1 MTTQDI
7 QIVKLELNTAGAED
21 RLKQAEKRFAELDQ
35 AIKQTDADDVKG
47 RRQLQAE
54 MKKVR
59 KEIDQLTPRART
71 AAKTLEAIDK
81 ASPKELKATLK
92 ELQKELNSGNIA
104 RGSKEWDAVTAAIRR
119 TNDEL
124 AKIKAEQKAAADT
137 IQQTSEKTRGGF
149 LAPLQQGWAAT
160 VAKFGLASM
169 AVNKAKG
176 AVDGFVEA
184 AASMDEAMADVRKY
198 TGLSVEAV
206 DELNEA
212 FKKMNTRTSRE
223 QLNALAAD
231 AGRLGIQG
239 KDNILGFVRA
249 ADTLNTAL
257 GADLG
262 EDAVKNIGKLAQM
275 FGEADRLGLE
285 KAMIATGSTINELA
299 QSSSAAE
306 GYIMEFTSRLAGV
319 GKQAGMTQAD
329 IMGLAAVLDQ
339 NQVNVEKGATAVQ
352 NIMTLLFANTA
363 KIANVAGL
371 DVKNFTELLKT
382 DANAALITFA
392 EALNKAGRMDAI
404 APLLKEMKLSGA
416 GVTQVLTTLASTTDQ
431 VRESQQLA
439 AKAYAEGTSAIK
451 EANAA
456 NLTMQAKLE
465 MQRKQLNDLK
475 VEVGNQLVPVVLK
488 AGDAL
493 KTVASIFVT
502 LIKFVAENSRAF
514 LALAAAIAAYK
525 TSMFVA
531 TNLTKAWNVVAS
543 TAKWASLQWAVAINT
558 VTGNTTR
565 AAAAMRVLNTTVKA
579 NPFVRLLS
587 IILSVGGALATLFMT
602 SKKAASGIEQIAK
615 AEDILAE
622 TQRDANKSVGEQMAK
637 VNSLTAILRNNNAR
651 LSERQKALEELK
663 RIVPGYN
670 ALLDKEGRL
679 TQENTTALAKYREE
693 LMRVATQKAAQAKLE
708 NVAGDIINQ
717 EGYVQNL
724 RNVVARNK
732 RALADMASR
741 AKAEGRTRDYGIL
754 QGFSNT
760 VNAGGTI
767 GGKAWANLS
776 GISLPEG
783 SRKVLEALERDIPLL
798 QQYEQQLAEY
808 KKAQTR
814 LLDVVQNSTT
824 QLIKETASATSTAA
838 TSANMY
844 DETTGSSKSSKS
856 NAKTAEEK
864 AIDAAKVARLK
875 AEAEAEMQ
883 YQTGLISYENYRVQ
897 MADIALEYDR
907 AVIANTKEGTAE
919 RYQAEKQYYADSAA
933 QAQTAADLNIQILE
947 ADISRRKAAITSD
960 RAAALL
966 SENEY
971 NDQIEALE
979 LERLRRIAALRER
992 EGDRDGA
999 VKAQAAYEEAVRA
1012 DQLKR
1017 QQDFIAQADELMAKY
1032 IDNTESETQ
1041 REIDLLNQ
1049 LTAAHILTA
1058 EQRLAIL
1065 KKMEKADKKGGG
1077 TDEKATTS
1085 NVGTDEK
1092 ATTSNVGTV
1101 SDPTVAGLISMAEKI
1116 EAVHNKIKEGGKATW
1131 EDYAAIAIAGIQ
1143 VVSAAMSSVSNLFQ
1157 AQQEAELAALNK
1169 RYNGEI
1175 EAVGKTTAKGQM
1187 LEQERKKKE
1196 AEIKTKYN
1204 KKQMKI
1210 EVAQAIAQVAMNALI
1225 AYGSLAR
1232 IPIVGPALGAA
1243 AAAAAV
1249 ASGMIQVA
1257 AIKKQ
1262 HEAEQ
1267 AGYYE
1272 GGYTGGKNYR
1282 KQAGVVHEGEFVAN
1296 HQAVGNRQLAPVFNL
1311 LDQAQRSNRV
1321 AALTTADVSRA
1332 IGSPYA
1338 VGQSTTAAP
1347 TPTAAPAQTNV
1358 TVTESRRTAD
1368 TLERLERQMAE
1379 GITAKVYIDGADG
1392 LANQLKRYN
1401 RLTGK

>member
-124 AKIKAEQKAAADT
+124 AKIKAEQKAATDT

-169 AVNKAKG
+169 ALNKSKG

-382 DANAALITFA
+382 DANSALITFA

-404 APLLKEMKLSGA
+404 APMLKEMKLSGA

-451 EANAA
+451 EADAA
-456 NLTMQAKLE
+456 NSTMQAKLE

-525 TSMFVA
+525 TTMFVA

-587 IILSVGGALATLFMT
+587 IILSVGSALATLFMT

-679 TQENTTALAKYREE
+679 TQENTAALAKYREE
-693 LMRVATQKAAQAKLE
+693 LMRVSMQKAAQAKLE
-708 NVAGDIINQ
+708 KVAGDIINQ
-717 EGYVQNL
+717 EGYTQNL
-724 RNVVARNK
+724 RNVVEKNK
-732 RALADMASR
+732 KALADMA
-741 AKAEGRTRDYGIL
+741 AKAQAEGRTRDYGIL
-754 QGFSNT
+754 QGFSQT

-767 GGKAWANLS
+767 GGRTWANLS

-808 KKAQTR
+808 NKAQTR

-824 QLIKETASATSTAA
+824 KLVNETAAATSTAN
-838 TSANMY
+838 TSANMFAG
-844 DETTGSSKSSKS
+844 TAGGSTSSTSSTSTG
-856 NAKTAEEK
+856 KTAEEK
-864 AIDAAKVARLK
+864 AIDAAKVVRLK

-883 YQTGLISYENYRVQ
+883 YRTGLISYENYRVQ

-907 AVIANTKEGTAE
+907 AVLANTKEGTAE

-947 ADISRRKAAITSD
+947 ADISRRKAALTSD

-966 SENEY
+966 SEKEY

-1032 IDNTESETQ
+1032 LDNTESETQ
-1041 REIDLLNQ
+1041 SEIDLLNQ
-1049 LTAAHILTA
+1049 LTAAHIISA

-1065 KKMEKADKKGGG
+1065 KKMEEASTKKNTG
-1077 TDEKATTS
+1077 TDEKETTS
-1085 NVGTDEK
+1085 YVGT
-1092 ATTSNVGTV
+1092 SLGTV

-1131 EDYAAIAIAGIQ
+1131 EDYAAIAIAGLQ

-1332 IGSPYA
+1332 IGAPYA

-1347 TPTAAPAQTNV
+1347 TSTAAPAQTNV

>member
-169 AVNKAKG
+169 ALNKAKG

-198 TGLSVEAV
+198 TGLTAEAV

-212 FKKMNTRTSRE
+212 FKQMKTRTSRE

-239 KDNILGFVRA
+239 KENILGFVRA

-319 GKQAGMTQAD
+319 GKQAGLTQAD

-352 NIMTLLFANTA
+352 NIMTLLFANTS
-363 KIANVAGL
+363 KIAQVAGL

-404 APLLKEMKLSGA
+404 APMLKEMKLSGA

-451 EANAA
+451 EADAA
-456 NLTMQAKLE
+456 NSTMQAKLE

-475 VEVGNQLVPVVLK
+475 VEVGNQLVPVVLQ

-502 LIKFVAENSRAF
+502 LIKFVSENSRAF

-525 TSMFVA
+525 ITMFVA

-558 VTGNTTR
+558 VRGNTTR

-602 SKKAASGIEQIAK
+602 SRKAAAGIEQIAK

-670 ALLDKEGRL
+670 ALLDNEGRL
-679 TQENTTALAKYREE
+679 TQENTAALAKYREE
-693 LMRVATQKAAQAKLE
+693 LMRVAMQKAAQAKLE
-708 NVAGDIINQ
+708 KVAGDIINQ
-717 EGYVQNL
+717 EGYTQNL
-724 RNVVARNK
+724 RNVIAQQ
-732 RALADMASR
+732 
-741 AKAEGRTRDYGIL
+741 KAELIKFSEQFGARGQYIRSYAEKSAKGDRTMTDGEYQTIIASQGSDIL
-754 QGFSNT
+754 MKRF
-760 VNAGGTI
+760 
-767 GGKAWANLS
+767 
-776 GISLPEG
+776 
-783 SRKVLEALERDIPLL
+783 ERL
-798 QQYEQQLAEY
+798 QNDAEKLKQYEQQLAEY
-808 KKAQTR
+808 NKAQTR
-814 LLDVVQNSTT
+814 LLDVVQNSAT

-838 TSANMY
+838 TSANMFT
-844 DETTGSSKSSKS
+844 ETTGGGSKSSTSKG
-856 NAKTAEEK
+856 KTAEEK

-883 YQTGLISYENYRVQ
+883 YRTGLISYENYRVQ
-897 MADIALEYDR
+897 MADIALTYDR
-907 AVIANTKEGTAE
+907 AVLANTKEGTAE

-947 ADISRRKAAITSD
+947 ADISRRKAALTSD
-960 RAAALL
+960 HAAALL
-966 SENEY
+966 SEKEY
-971 NDQIEALE
+971 NEQIEALE

-999 VKAQAAYEEAVRA
+999 VKAQSAYEEAVRA

-1049 LTAAHILTA
+1049 LTAAHIISA
-1058 EQRLAIL
+1058 EQRMAIL
-1065 KKMEKADKKGGG
+1065 KKMEEASTKKSTG
-1077 TDEKATTS
+1077 TDEKETTS
-1085 NVGTDEK
+1085 YVGT
-1092 ATTSNVGTV
+1092 SLGTV
-1101 SDPTVAGLISMAEKI
+1101 SDPTVAGLTSMAEKI

-1249 ASGMIQVA
+1249 ASGMVQVA
-1257 AIKKQ
+1257 SIKKQ
-1262 HEAEQ
+1262 HEAEA

-1296 HQAVGNRQLAPVFNL
+1296 HEAVGNSQLAPVFNL
-1311 LDQAQRSNRV
+1311 LDQAQRANRV

-1332 IGSPYA
+1332 IGAPYA
-1338 VGQSTTAAP
+1338 VERTSTGGQTS
-1347 TPTAAPAQTNV
+1347 TAAPAQTSV

>member
-7 QIVKLELNTAGAED
+7 HIVKLELNTAGAED

-81 ASPKELKATLK
+81 ASPKELKTTLK

-169 AVNKAKG
+169 AVSKAKG
-176 AVDGFVEA
+176 AVDGLVEA
-184 AASMDEAMADVRKY
+184 AASMDDAMADVRKY

-319 GKQAGMTQAD
+319 GKQAGLTQAD

-363 KIANVAGL
+363 KIAQVAGL
-371 DVKNFTELLKT
+371 DVAAFTELLKT

-404 APLLKEMKLSGA
+404 APMLKEMKLSGA

-451 EANAA
+451 EADAA
-456 NLTMQAKLE
+456 NSTMQAKLE

-475 VEVGNQLVPVVLK
+475 VEVGNQLVPVVLQ

-525 TSMFVA
+525 TTMFVA

-543 TAKWASLQWAVAINT
+543 TAKWASLQWAVAMNT

-587 IILSVGGALATLFMT
+587 IILSVGGALVTLFMT

-670 ALLDKEGRL
+670 AMLDNEGRL
-679 TQENTTALAKYREE
+679 TQENTAALAKYREE

-708 NVAGDIINQ
+708 KVAGDIINQ
-717 EGYVQNL
+717 EGYTQNL
-724 RNVVARNK
+724 RNVVEKNK
-732 RALADMASR
+732 KALADMAAK

-754 QGFSNT
+754 QGFSDT

-767 GGKAWANLS
+767 GGKTFAKLS
-776 GISLPEG
+776 GISLPDG

-798 QQYEQQLAEY
+798 QLYEQQLAEY
-808 KKAQTR
+808 NKAQTR

-824 QLIKETASATSTAA
+824 QLIKETATSTAA

-844 DETTGSSKSSKS
+844 SETTGGGYKSSTSKG
-856 NAKTAEEK
+856 KTAEEK

-883 YQTGLISYENYRVQ
+883 YRTGLISYENYRVQ

-907 AVIANTKEGTAE
+907 AVLANTKEGTAE

-947 ADISRRKAAITSD
+947 ADISRRKAALTSD

-966 SENEY
+966 SEKEY

-1032 IDNTESETQ
+1032 LDNTESETQ

-1049 LTAAHILTA
+1049 LTAAHIISA
-1058 EQRLAIL
+1058 EQRVAIL
-1065 KKMEKADKKGGG
+1065 KKMEEAATKKSTG
-1077 TDEKATTS
+1077 TDEKEPTS
-1085 NVGTDEK
+1085 YVGT
-1092 ATTSNVGTV
+1092 SLGTV

-1131 EDYAAIAIAGIQ
+1131 EDYAAIAIAGLQ

-1262 HEAEQ
+1262 HEAEA

-1296 HQAVGNRQLAPVFNL
+1296 HEAVGNSQLAPVFNL

-1332 IGSPYA
+1332 IGAPYA
-1338 VGQSTTAAP
+1338 VERTSTGGQTS
-1347 TPTAAPAQTNV
+1347 TAAPAQTSV

-1392 LANQLKRYN
+1392 LAEQLKRYN

>member
-21 RLKQAEKRFAELDQ
+21 RLKQAENRFAELDQ

-104 RGSKEWDAVTAAIRR
+104 RGSKEWDAITAAIRR

-169 AVNKAKG
+169 ALNKAKG

-451 EANAA
+451 EADAA
-456 NLTMQAKLE
+456 NSTMQAKLE

-475 VEVGNQLVPVVLK
+475 VEVGNQLVPVVLQ

-502 LIKFVAENSRAF
+502 LVKFVAENSRAF

-525 TSMFVA
+525 TTMFVA
-531 TNLTKAWNVVAS
+531 TNLTKMWNVVAS
-543 TAKWASLQWAVAINT
+543 TAKWVSLQWAVAMNT

-587 IILSVGGALATLFMT
+587 MILSVGGALATLFMT
-602 SKKAASGIEQIAK
+602 SKKAAAGIEQIAK

-670 ALLDKEGRL
+670 AMLDNEGRL
-679 TQENTTALAKYREE
+679 TQENTAALAKYREE
-693 LMRVATQKAAQAKLE
+693 LMRVAMQKAAQAKLE
-708 NVAGDIINQ
+708 KVAGDIINQ
-717 EGYVQNL
+717 EGYTQNL
-724 RNVVARNK
+724 RNVVEKNK
-732 RALADMASR
+732 KALADMA
-741 AKAEGRTRDYGIL
+741 AKAQAEGRTRDYGIL
-754 QGFSNT
+754 QGFSET

-767 GGKAWANLS
+767 GGKTFAKLS
-776 GISLPEG
+776 GIWLPEG

-808 KKAQTR
+808 NKAQTR

-824 QLIKETASATSTAA
+824 QLVKETATA
-838 TSANMY
+838 TSANMFT
-844 DETTGSSKSSKS
+844 ETTGGGSTSSSSSTSKG
-856 NAKTAEEK
+856 KTAEEK

-883 YQTGLISYENYRVQ
+883 YRTGLISYENYRVQ

-907 AVIANTKEGTAE
+907 AVLANTKAGTAE

-947 ADISRRKAAITSD
+947 ADISRRKAALTSD

-966 SENEY
+966 SEKEY
-971 NDQIEALE
+971 NEQIEALE

-999 VKAQAAYEEAVRA
+999 VKAQTAYEEAVRA

-1049 LTAAHILTA
+1049 LTAAHIISA
-1058 EQRLAIL
+1058 EQRVAIL
-1065 KKMEKADKKGGG
+1065 KKMEETSTKKSTG
-1077 TDEKATTS
+1077 TDEKEPTS
-1085 NVGTDEK
+1085 YVGT
-1092 ATTSNVGTV
+1092 SLGTV

-1131 EDYAAIAIAGIQ
+1131 EDYAAIAIAGLQ

-1262 HEAEQ
+1262 HEAEA

-1296 HQAVGNRQLAPVFNL
+1296 HEAVGNSQLAPVFNL

-1332 IGSPYA
+1332 IGAPYA
-1338 VGQSTTAAP
+1338 VERTSTGGQTS
-1347 TPTAAPAQTNV
+1347 TAAPAQTSV

>member
-124 AKIKAEQKAAADT
+124 AKIKAEQKAATDT

-184 AASMDEAMADVRKY
+184 AANMDEAMADVRKY

-404 APLLKEMKLSGA
+404 APMLKEMKLSGA

-451 EANAA
+451 EADAA
-456 NLTMQAKLE
+456 NSTMQAKLE

-514 LALAAAIAAYK
+514 LALAAAISAYK
-525 TSMFVA
+525 TTMFVA

-543 TAKWASLQWAVAINT
+543 TAKWASLQWAVAMNT

-615 AEDILAE
+615 TEDILAE

-670 ALLDKEGRL
+670 AMLDNEGRL
-679 TQENTTALAKYREE
+679 TQENTAALAKYREE
-693 LMRVATQKAAQAKLE
+693 LMRVATQTAAQAKLE
-708 NVAGDIINQ
+708 KVAGDIINQ
-717 EGYVQNL
+717 EGYTQNL
-724 RNVVARNK
+724 RNVVEKNK
-732 RALADMASR
+732 KALADMASR

-808 KKAQTR
+808 NKAQTR
-814 LLDVVQNSTT
+814 LLDVVKNSTT
-824 QLIKETASATSTAA
+824 QLIKETASSTSTAA
-838 TSANMY
+838 TSANMAT
-844 DETTGSSKSSKS
+844 ETTGGSKSSKS
-856 NAKTAEEK
+856 KAKTAEEK

-883 YQTGLISYENYRVQ
+883 YRTGLISYENYRVQ
-897 MADIALEYDR
+897 MADIALTYDR
-907 AVIANTKEGTAE
+907 EVLANTKEGTAE

-966 SENEY
+966 SEKEY
-971 NDQIEALE
+971 NDQIEAIE

-1032 IDNTESETQ
+1032 LDNTESETQ

-1049 LTAAHILTA
+1049 LTAAHIISA
-1058 EQRLAIL
+1058 EQRMAIL
-1065 KKMEKADKKGGG
+1065 KKMEEASIKKSTG
-1077 TDEKATTS
+1077 TDEKETTS
-1085 NVGTDEK
+1085 YVGT
-1092 ATTSNVGTV
+1092 SLGTV
-1101 SDPTVAGLISMAEKI
+1101 SDPTVAGIISMAEKI
-1116 EAVHNKIKEGGKATW
+1116 EAVHTKIKEGGKATW
-1131 EDYAAIAIAGIQ
+1131 EDYAAIAIAGLQ

-1321 AALTTADVSRA
+1321 AALTTTDVSRA
-1332 IGSPYA
+1332 IGAPYA

-1347 TPTAAPAQTNV
+1347 TSTAAPTQTNV

>member
-124 AKIKAEQKAAADT
+124 TKIKAEQKAAADT

-169 AVNKAKG
+169 AVSKAKG

-352 NIMTLLFANTA
+352 NIMTLLFANTS
-363 KIANVAGL
+363 KIAQVAGL
-371 DVKNFTELLKT
+371 DVAAFADLLKN

-404 APLLKEMKLSGA
+404 APMLKEMKLSGA

-451 EANAA
+451 EADAA
-456 NLTMQAKLE
+456 NSTMQAKLE

-488 AGDAL
+488 SGDAL

-502 LIKFVAENSRAF
+502 LVKFVAENSRAF

-670 ALLDKEGRL
+670 AMLDNEGRL
-679 TQENTTALAKYREE
+679 TQENTAALAKYREE

-708 NVAGDIINQ
+708 KVAGDIINQ
-717 EGYVQNL
+717 EGYTQNL
-724 RNVVARNK
+724 RNVIAQQ
-732 RALADMASR
+732 
-741 AKAEGRTRDYGIL
+741 KAELIKFSEQFGGRGQYIRSYAEKSAKGDRTMTDGEYQTIVASQGSDIL
-754 QGFSNT
+754 MKRF
-760 VNAGGTI
+760 
-767 GGKAWANLS
+767 
-776 GISLPEG
+776 
-783 SRKVLEALERDIPLL
+783 ERL
-798 QQYEQQLAEY
+798 QNDAEKLKQYEQQLAEY
-808 KKAQTR
+808 NKAQTR

-838 TSANMY
+838 TSANI
-844 DETTGSSKSSKS
+844 DTETTGGSKSSTS
-856 NAKTAEEK
+856 TAKTAEEK

-883 YQTGLISYENYRVQ
+883 YRTGLISYENYRVQ

-907 AVIANTKEGTAE
+907 AVLANTKEGTAE

-947 ADISRRKAAITSD
+947 ADISRRKAALTSD

-966 SENEY
+966 SEKEY

-1032 IDNTESETQ
+1032 LDNTESETQ

-1058 EQRLAIL
+1058 EQRMAIL
-1065 KKMEKADKKGGG
+1065 KKMEEASTKKSAG
-1077 TDEKATTS
+1077 TDEKETTS
-1085 NVGTDEK
+1085 NVGT
-1092 ATTSNVGTV
+1092 SLGTV

-1311 LDQAQRSNRV
+1311 LDQAQRANRV

-1332 IGSPYA
+1332 IGAPYA
-1338 VGQSTTAAP
+1338 VERTSTGGQTT
-1347 TPTAAPAQTNV
+1347 TAAPAQTNV
-1358 TVTESRRTAD
+1358 TVTESSRTAD

>member
-124 AKIKAEQKAAADT
+124 AKIKAEQKAAAAT

-160 VAKFGLASM
+160 VAKFGIASM
-169 AVNKAKG
+169 ALNKAKG

-306 GYIMEFTSRLAGV
+306 GYIMEFTSRLSGV

-352 NIMTLLFANTA
+352 NIMTLLFSNTS
-363 KIANVAGL
+363 KIAQVAGL
-371 DVKNFTELLKT
+371 DVKNFTDLLKT

-404 APLLKEMKLSGA
+404 APMLKEMKLSGA
-416 GVTQVLTTLASTTDQ
+416 GVTQVITTLASTTDQ

-451 EANAA
+451 EADAA
-456 NLTMQAKLE
+456 NSTMQARLE

-502 LIKFVAENSRAF
+502 LVKFVAENSRAF

-525 TSMFVA
+525 TTMFVA
-531 TNLTKAWNVVAS
+531 TNLTKAWNVVVS

-565 AAAAMRVLNTTVKA
+565 AASAMRVLNTTVKA

-602 SKKAASGIEQIAK
+602 SKKAAAGIEQIAK

-670 ALLDKEGRL
+670 AMLDNEGRL
-679 TQENTTALAKYREE
+679 TQENTAALAKYREE
-693 LMRVATQKAAQAKLE
+693 LMRVAMQKAAQAKLE
-708 NVAGDIINQ
+708 KVAGDIINQ
-717 EGYVQNL
+717 EGYTQNL
-724 RNVVARNK
+724 RNVVEKNK
-732 RALADMASR
+732 KALADMA
-741 AKAEGRTRDYGIL
+741 AKAKADGRTRDYGIL
-754 QGFSNT
+754 QGFSDT

-767 GGKAWANLS
+767 GGKTFAKLS
-776 GISLPEG
+776 GISLPDG

-808 KKAQTR
+808 NKAQTR

-844 DETTGSSKSSKS
+844 AETTGGSKSSTSKG
-856 NAKTAEEK
+856 KTAEEK

-883 YQTGLISYENYRVQ
+883 YRTGLISYENYRVQ
-897 MADIALEYDR
+897 MADIALTYDR
-907 AVIANTKEGTAE
+907 AVLANTKEGTAE

-947 ADISRRKAAITSD
+947 ADISRRKAALTSD

-966 SENEY
+966 SEKEY
-971 NDQIEALE
+971 NEQIEALE

-999 VKAQAAYEEAVRA
+999 VKAQAAYEESVRA

-1032 IDNTESETQ
+1032 LDNTESETQ

-1049 LTAAHILTA
+1049 LTAAHIISA
-1058 EQRLAIL
+1058 EQRVAIL
-1065 KKMEKADKKGGG
+1065 KKMEEAATKKNAG
-1077 TDEKATTS
+1077 TDEKEPTS
-1085 NVGTDEK
+1085 YVGT
-1092 ATTSNVGTV
+1092 SLGTV
-1101 SDPTVAGLISMAEKI
+1101 SDPTVAGLIQMAEKI

-1131 EDYAAIAIAGIQ
+1131 EDYAAIAIAGLQ

-1262 HEAEQ
+1262 HEAEA

-1296 HQAVGNRQLAPVFNL
+1296 HEAVGNSQLAPVFNL

-1332 IGSPYA
+1332 IGAPYA
-1338 VGQSTTAAP
+1338 VERTSTGGQTS
-1347 TPTAAPAQTNV
+1347 TAAPAQTSV

>member
-169 AVNKAKG
+169 ALNKAKG

-184 AASMDEAMADVRKY
+184 AASMYEAMADVRKY

-451 EANAA
+451 EADAA
-456 NLTMQAKLE
+456 NSTMQAKLE

-602 SKKAASGIEQIAK
+602 SKKASAGIEQIAK

-622 TQRDANKSVGEQMAK
+622 AQRDANKSVGEQMAK

-679 TQENTTALAKYREE
+679 TQENTAALAKYREE

-708 NVAGDIINQ
+708 KVAGDIINQ

-724 RNVVARNK
+724 MNVVARNK

-808 KKAQTR
+808 NKAQTR

-824 QLIKETASATSTAA
+824 QLIKETASATSTAG

-844 DETTGSSKSSKS
+844 AETTGGSKSSKSSKS
-856 NAKTAEEK
+856 KAKTAEEK

-883 YQTGLISYENYRVQ
+883 YRTGLISYENYRVQ

-907 AVIANTKEGTAE
+907 AVLANTKEGTAE

-933 QAQTAADLNIQILE
+933 QSQTAADLNIQILE
-947 ADISRRKAAITSD
+947 ADISRRKAALTSD

-966 SENEY
+966 SEKEY

-1017 QQDFIAQADELMAKY
+1017 QQDFIAKADELMAKY
-1032 IDNTESETQ
+1032 LDNTESETQ
-1041 REIDLLNQ
+1041 SEIDLLNQ
-1049 LTAAHILTA
+1049 LTAAHIISA

-1065 KKMEKADKKGGG
+1065 KKMEEASTKKSTG
-1077 TDEKATTS
+1077 TNEKETTS
-1085 NVGTDEK
+1085 YVGT
-1092 ATTSNVGTV
+1092 SLGTV

-1131 EDYAAIAIAGIQ
+1131 EDYAAIAIAGLQ

-1311 LDQAQRSNRV
+1311 LDQAQRANRV

-1332 IGSPYA
+1332 IGAPYA
-1338 VGQSTTAAP
+1338 VERTSTGGQTS
-1347 TPTAAPAQTNV
+1347 TAAPAQTSV

>member
-119 TNDEL
+119 TKDEL

-169 AVNKAKG
+169 ALNKAKG

-451 EANAA
+451 EADAA
-456 NLTMQAKLE
+456 NSTMQAKFE

-602 SKKAASGIEQIAK
+602 SKKASAGIEQIAK

-622 TQRDANKSVGEQMAK
+622 AQRDANKSVGEQMAK

-670 ALLDKEGRL
+670 AMLDNEGRL
-679 TQENTTALAKYREE
+679 TQENTAALAKYREE
-693 LMRVATQKAAQAKLE
+693 LMRVAMQKAAQAKLE
-708 NVAGDIINQ
+708 KVAGDIINQ
-717 EGYVQNL
+717 EGYTQNL
-724 RNVVARNK
+724 RNVIAQQ
-732 RALADMASR
+732 
-741 AKAEGRTRDYGIL
+741 KAELIKFSEQFGARGQYIRSYAEKSAKGDRTMTDGEYQTIIASQGSDIL
-754 QGFSNT
+754 MKRF
-760 VNAGGTI
+760 
-767 GGKAWANLS
+767 
-776 GISLPEG
+776 
-783 SRKVLEALERDIPLL
+783 ERL
-798 QQYEQQLAEY
+798 QNDAEKLKQYEQQLAEY
-808 KKAQTR
+808 NKAQTR

-824 QLIKETASATSTAA
+824 QLIKETASATS
-838 TSANMY
+838 ANMFT
-844 DETTGSSKSSKS
+844 ETTGGGSASSGSSTS
-856 NAKTAEEK
+856 TGKTAEEK

-883 YQTGLISYENYRVQ
+883 YRTGLISYENYRVQ

-907 AVIANTKEGTAE
+907 AVLANTKEGTAE

-947 ADISRRKAAITSD
+947 ADISRRKAALTSD

-966 SENEY
+966 SEKEY
-971 NDQIEALE
+971 NDQIEAIE
-979 LERLRRIAALRER
+979 IERLRRIAALRER

-1032 IDNTESETQ
+1032 LDNTESETQ

-1049 LTAAHILTA
+1049 LTAAHIISA
-1058 EQRLAIL
+1058 EQRVAIL
-1065 KKMEKADKKGGG
+1065 KKMEEASTKKNAG
-1077 TDEKATTS
+1077 TDEKEPTS
-1085 NVGTDEK
+1085 YVGT
-1092 ATTSNVGTV
+1092 SLGTV

-1187 LEQERKKKE
+1187 LEQDRKKKE

-1296 HQAVGNRQLAPVFNL
+1296 HEAVGNRQLAPVFNL
-1311 LDQAQRSNRV
+1311 IDQAQRANRV

-1332 IGSPYA
+1332 IGAPYA
-1338 VGQSTTAAP
+1338 VERTSTGGQTS
-1347 TPTAAPAQTNV
+1347 TAAPAQTSV

>member
-176 AVDGFVEA
+176 AVNGFVEA
-184 AASMDEAMADVRKY
+184 AANMDEAMADVRKY

-319 GKQAGMTQAD
+319 GKQAGMTQSD

-371 DVKNFTELLKT
+371 DVKNFTELLKN

-404 APLLKEMKLSGA
+404 APMLKEMKLSGA

-451 EANAA
+451 EADAA
-456 NLTMQAKLE
+456 NSTMQAKLE
-465 MQRKQLNDLK
+465 MQHKQLNDLK
-475 VEVGNQLVPVVLK
+475 VEVGNQLVPVVLQ

-502 LIKFVAENSRAF
+502 MIKFVAENSRAF

-602 SKKAASGIEQIAK
+602 SKKAAAGVEQIAK

-679 TQENTTALAKYREE
+679 TQENTAALAKYREE

-708 NVAGDIINQ
+708 KVAGDIINQ
-717 EGYVQNL
+717 EGYTQNL

-732 RALADMASR
+732 RALSDMASR

-776 GISLPEG
+776 GIWLPEG

-798 QQYEQQLAEY
+798 QQYEQQLGEY
-808 KKAQTR
+808 NKAHTR

-824 QLIKETASATSTAA
+824 QLIKETAAATSTAG
-838 TSANMY
+838 TSANMAT
-844 DETTGSSKSSKS
+844 ETTGGSKSSKS
-856 NAKTAEEK
+856 TAKTAEEK

-883 YQTGLISYENYRVQ
+883 YRTGLISYENYRVQ

-907 AVIANTKEGTAE
+907 AVLDNTKEGTAE

-947 ADISRRKAAITSD
+947 ADISRRKAALTSD

-966 SENEY
+966 SEKEY

-1041 REIDLLNQ
+1041 REIELLNQ
-1049 LTAAHILTA
+1049 LTAAHIISA

-1065 KKMEKADKKGGG
+1065 KKMEEAATKKSAG
-1077 TDEKATTS
+1077 TDEKETTS
-1085 NVGTDEK
+1085 NVGT
-1092 ATTSNVGTV
+1092 SLGTV

-1131 EDYAAIAIAGIQ
+1131 EDYAAIAIAGLQ

-1311 LDQAQRSNRV
+1311 LDQAQRANRV

-1332 IGSPYA
+1332 IGAPYA
-1338 VGQSTTAAP
+1338 VERTSTGGQTS
-1347 TPTAAPAQTNV
+1347 TAAPAQTSV

>member
-35 AIKQTDADDVKG
+35 AIKKTDADDVKG

-81 ASPKELKATLK
+81 ASPKELKTTLK

-169 AVNKAKG
+169 AVSNAKG

-231 AGRLGIQG
+231 AGRLGIHG

-306 GYIMEFTSRLAGV
+306 GYIMEFTSRLGAMGER
-319 GKQAGMTQAD
+319 AGMTQAD

-352 NIMTLLFANTA
+352 NVIAMLLANTSKIA
-363 KIANVAGL
+363 KIAGL
-371 DVKNFTELLKT
+371 DVKEFTELLKT
-382 DANAALITFA
+382 DANEALITFA

-404 APLLKEMKLSGA
+404 APLLKEMKMSGA
-416 GVTQVLTTLASTTDQ
+416 GVTQTLSVLAGKTDQ

-451 EANAA
+451 EADAA
-456 NLTMQAKLE
+456 NSTMQAKLE

-475 VEVGNQLVPVVLK
+475 VEVGNQLVPVVLQ

-525 TSMFVA
+525 TTMFVA

-543 TAKWASLQWAVAINT
+543 TAKWASLQWAVAMNT

-602 SKKAASGIEQIAK
+602 SKKAAAGIEQIAK

-670 ALLDKEGRL
+670 AMLDNEGRL
-679 TQENTTALAKYREE
+679 TQENTAALAKYREE

-708 NVAGDIINQ
+708 KVAGDIINQ
-717 EGYVQNL
+717 EGYTQNL
-724 RNVVARNK
+724 RNVVEKNK
-732 RALADMASR
+732 KALADMA
-741 AKAEGRTRDYGIL
+741 AKAQAEGRTRDYGIL
-754 QGFSNT
+754 QGFSDT

-767 GGKAWANLS
+767 GGKTFAKLS

-798 QQYEQQLAEY
+798 QLYEQQLAEY
-808 KKAQTR
+808 NKAQTR

-824 QLIKETASATSTAA
+824 QLIKETATSTAA

-844 DETTGSSKSSKS
+844 AETTGDGSASSGSSTTKG
-856 NAKTAEEK
+856 KTAEEK

-883 YQTGLISYENYRVQ
+883 YRTGLISYENYRVQ
-897 MADIALEYDR
+897 MADIALTYDR
-907 AVIANTKEGTAE
+907 AVLANTKAGTAE

-947 ADISRRKAAITSD
+947 ADISRRKAALTSD

-966 SENEY
+966 SEKEY

-1032 IDNTESETQ
+1032 LDNTESETQ

-1049 LTAAHILTA
+1049 LTAAHIISA
-1058 EQRLAIL
+1058 EQRVAIL
-1065 KKMEKADKKGGG
+1065 KKMEEAATKKNAG
-1077 TDEKATTS
+1077 TDEKEPTS
-1085 NVGTDEK
+1085 YVGT
-1092 ATTSNVGTV
+1092 SLGTI
-1101 SDPTVAGLISMAEKI
+1101 SDPTVAGLIQMAEKI

-1131 EDYAAIAIAGIQ
+1131 EDYAAIAIAGLQ

-1210 EVAQAIAQVAMNALI
+1210 EVAQAISQVAMNALI

-1249 ASGMIQVA
+1249 ASGMVQVA
-1257 AIKKQ
+1257 SIKKQ
-1262 HEAEQ
+1262 HEAEA

-1296 HQAVGNRQLAPVFNL
+1296 HEAVGNSQLAPVFNL
-1311 LDQAQRSNRV
+1311 LDQAQRANRV

-1332 IGSPYA
+1332 IGAPYA
-1338 VGQSTTAAP
+1338 VERTSTGGQTS
-1347 TPTAAPAQTNV
+1347 TAAPAQTNV
-1358 TVTESRRTAD
+1358 TVTESRRTAE

>member
-81 ASPKELKATLK
+81 ASPKELKTTLK

-169 AVNKAKG
+169 ALNKAKG

-184 AASMDEAMADVRKY
+184 AANMDEAMADVRKY

-329 IMGLAAVLDQ
+329 IMGLSAVLDQ

-352 NIMTLLFANTA
+352 NIMTLLFSNTA

-404 APLLKEMKLSGA
+404 APMLKEMKLSGA

-451 EANAA
+451 EADAA
-456 NLTMQAKLE
+456 NSTMQAKLE

-525 TSMFVA
+525 TTMFVA

-602 SKKAASGIEQIAK
+602 SKKAAAGIEQIAK

-670 ALLDKEGRL
+670 AMLDNEGRL
-679 TQENTTALAKYREE
+679 TQENTAALAKYREE
-693 LMRVATQKAAQAKLE
+693 LMRVAMQKAAQAKLE
-708 NVAGDIINQ
+708 KVAGDIINQ
-717 EGYVQNL
+717 EGYTQNL

-732 RALADMASR
+732 SALADMVSR

-808 KKAQTR
+808 NKAQTR

-824 QLIKETASATSTAA
+824 QLIEETAAATSTAG

-844 DETTGSSKSSKS
+844 AETTGGSTSSSSS
-856 NAKTAEEK
+856 TSTAKTAEEK
-864 AIDAAKVARLK
+864 AIDAAKVERLK

-883 YQTGLISYENYRVQ
+883 YRTGLISYENYRVQ

-907 AVIANTKEGTAE
+907 AVLANTKEGTAE
-919 RYQAEKQYYADSAA
+919 RYQAEKQYYADCAA
-933 QAQTAADLNIQILE
+933 QAQTAADLNIQILD
-947 ADISRRKAAITSD
+947 ADISRRKAALTSD

-966 SENEY
+966 SEKEY

-1032 IDNTESETQ
+1032 IDNTESEKQ

-1049 LTAAHILTA
+1049 LTAAHIISA

-1065 KKMEKADKKGGG
+1065 KKMEEASTKKNTG

-1085 NVGTDEK
+1085 NVGT
-1092 ATTSNVGTV
+1092 SLGTV

-1131 EDYAAIAIAGIQ
+1131 EDYAAIAIAGLQ
-1143 VVSAAMSSVSNLFQ
+1143 VVSAAMSSVSNIFQ

-1332 IGSPYA
+1332 IGAPYA

-1347 TPTAAPAQTNV
+1347 TSTAAPAQTNV

>member
-169 AVNKAKG
+169 ALNKAKG

-184 AASMDEAMADVRKY
+184 AASMDESMADVRKY

-212 FKKMNTRTSRE
+212 FKRMNTRTSRE

-363 KIANVAGL
+363 KIAQVAGL
-371 DVKNFTELLKT
+371 DVAAFADLLKT

-404 APLLKEMKLSGA
+404 APMLKEMKLSGA

-451 EANAA
+451 EADAA
-456 NLTMQAKLE
+456 NSTMQAKLE

-475 VEVGNQLVPVVLK
+475 VEVGNQLVPVVLQ

-502 LIKFVAENSRAF
+502 LVKFVAENSRAF

-525 TSMFVA
+525 TTMFVA
-531 TNLTKAWNVVAS
+531 TNLTKMWNVVAS
-543 TAKWASLQWAVAINT
+543 TAKWVSLQWAVAMNT

-602 SKKAASGIEQIAK
+602 SKKAAAGIEQIAK

-670 ALLDKEGRL
+670 AMLDNEGRL
-679 TQENTTALAKYREE
+679 TQENTAALAKYREE
-693 LMRVATQKAAQAKLE
+693 LMRVAMQKAAQAKLE
-708 NVAGDIINQ
+708 KVAGDIINQ
-717 EGYVQNL
+717 EGYTKNL
-724 RNVVARNK
+724 RNVIAQQ
-732 RALADMASR
+732 
-741 AKAEGRTRDYGIL
+741 KAELIKFSEQFGARGQYIRSYAEKSAKGDRTMTDGEYQTIIASQGSDIL
-754 QGFSNT
+754 MKRF
-760 VNAGGTI
+760 
-767 GGKAWANLS
+767 
-776 GISLPEG
+776 
-783 SRKVLEALERDIPLL
+783 ERL
-798 QQYEQQLAEY
+798 QNDAAKLKQYEQQLAEY
-808 KKAQTR
+808 NKAQTR

-824 QLIKETASATSTAA
+824 QLIKETATA
-838 TSANMY
+838 TSANMFT
-844 DETTGSSKSSKS
+844 ETTGGGSSSSGSSTSKG
-856 NAKTAEEK
+856 KTAEEK

-883 YQTGLISYENYRVQ
+883 YRTGLISYENYRVQ
-897 MADIALEYDR
+897 MADIALTYDR
-907 AVIANTKEGTAE
+907 AVLANTKAGTAE

-947 ADISRRKAAITSD
+947 ADISRRKAALTSD

-966 SENEY
+966 SEKEY
-971 NDQIEALE
+971 NEQIEALE

-999 VKAQAAYEEAVRA
+999 VKAHAAYEEAVRA

-1032 IDNTESETQ
+1032 LDNTESETQ

-1049 LTAAHILTA
+1049 LTAAHIISA
-1058 EQRLAIL
+1058 EQRVAIL
-1065 KKMEKADKKGGG
+1065 KKMEEAATKKNAG
-1077 TDEKATTS
+1077 TDDKEPTS
-1085 NVGTDEK
+1085 YVGT
-1092 ATTSNVGTV
+1092 SLGTV

-1131 EDYAAIAIAGIQ
+1131 EDYAAIAISGIQ

-1169 RYNGEI
+1169 RYQGEI

-1262 HEAEQ
+1262 HEAEA

-1311 LDQAQRSNRV
+1311 LDQAQRANRV

-1332 IGSPYA
+1332 IGAPYA

-1347 TPTAAPAQTNV
+1347 TSTAAPAQTKV

>member
-160 VAKFGLASM
+160 VAKFGLASI

-184 AASMDEAMADVRKY
+184 AANMDEAMADVRKY

-382 DANAALITFA
+382 DANSALITFA

-404 APLLKEMKLSGA
+404 APMLKEMKLSGA

-439 AKAYAEGTSAIK
+439 VKAYAEGTSAIK
-451 EANAA
+451 EADAA
-456 NLTMQAKLE
+456 NSTMQAKLE

-502 LIKFVAENSRAF
+502 LVKFVAENSRAF

-543 TAKWASLQWAVAINT
+543 TAKWASLQWAVAMNT

-587 IILSVGGALATLFMT
+587 IILSVGGALVTLFMT
-602 SKKAASGIEQIAK
+602 SKKAAAGIEQIAK

-670 ALLDKEGRL
+670 ALLDNEGRL
-679 TQENTTALAKYREE
+679 TQENTAALAKYREE
-693 LMRVATQKAAQAKLE
+693 LMRVSMQKAAQAKLE
-708 NVAGDIINQ
+708 KVAGDIINQ
-717 EGYVQNL
+717 EGYTQNL
-724 RNVVARNK
+724 RNVIAQQ
-732 RALADMASR
+732 
-741 AKAEGRTRDYGIL
+741 KAELIKFSEQFGGRGQYIRSYAEKSAKGDRRMTDGEHQTIIASQGSNIL
-754 QGFSNT
+754 MKRF
-760 VNAGGTI
+760 
-767 GGKAWANLS
+767 
-776 GISLPEG
+776 
-783 SRKVLEALERDIPLL
+783 ERL
-798 QQYEQQLAEY
+798 QNDAEKLKQYEQQLAEY
-808 KKAQTR
+808 NKAQTR

-824 QLIKETASATSTAA
+824 QLIKETAAATSTAG

-844 DETTGSSKSSKS
+844 AETTGGSTSSSSS
-856 NAKTAEEK
+856 TSTAKTAEEK

-883 YQTGLISYENYRVQ
+883 YRTGLISYENYRVQ
-897 MADIALEYDR
+897 MADIALTYDR
-907 AVIANTKEGTAE
+907 AVLDNTKEGTAE

-947 ADISRRKAAITSD
+947 ADISRRKAALTSD

-966 SENEY
+966 SEKEY

-1049 LTAAHILTA
+1049 LTAAHIISA
-1058 EQRLAIL
+1058 EQRMAIL
-1065 KKMEKADKKGGG
+1065 KKMEEASIKKSTG
-1077 TDEKATTS
+1077 TDEKEKTS
-1085 NVGTDEK
+1085 YVGT
-1092 ATTSNVGTV
+1092 SLGTV

-1131 EDYAAIAIAGIQ
+1131 EDYAAIAIAGLQ

-1332 IGSPYA
+1332 IGAPYA

-1347 TPTAAPAQTNV
+1347 TSTAAPAQTNV

>member
-169 AVNKAKG
+169 ALNKAKG

-184 AASMDEAMADVRKY
+184 AANMDEAMADVRKY

-275 FGEADRLGLE
+275 FGESDRLGLE

-371 DVKNFTELLKT
+371 DVKNFTELLKN

-404 APLLKEMKLSGA
+404 APMLKEMKLSGA

-451 EANAA
+451 EADAA
-456 NLTMQAKLE
+456 NSTMQAKLE

-502 LIKFVAENSRAF
+502 LVKFVAENSRAF

-531 TNLTKAWNVVAS
+531 TNLTKAWNVVVS
-543 TAKWASLQWAVAINT
+543 TAKWASLQWAVAMNT

-602 SKKAASGIEQIAK
+602 SKKAAAGIEQIAK

-670 ALLDKEGRL
+670 AMLDNEGRL
-679 TQENTTALAKYREE
+679 TQENTAALAKYREE

-708 NVAGDIINQ
+708 KVAGDIINQ
-717 EGYVQNL
+717 EGYTQNL
-724 RNVVARNK
+724 RNVIAQQ
-732 RALADMASR
+732 
-741 AKAEGRTRDYGIL
+741 KAELIKFSEQFGGRGQYIRSYAEKSAKGDRTMTDGEYQTIVASQGSDIL
-754 QGFSNT
+754 MKRFD
-760 VNAGGTI
+760 
-767 GGKAWANLS
+767 
-776 GISLPEG
+776 
-783 SRKVLEALERDIPLL
+783 RL
-798 QQYEQQLAEY
+798 QNDAEKLKQYEQQLAEY
-808 KKAQTR
+808 NKAQTR

-824 QLIKETASATSTAA
+824 QLIKETAAATSTAA
-838 TSANMY
+838 TSANMSA
-844 DETTGSSKSSKS
+844 ETTGGSKSSKS
-856 NAKTAEEK
+856 KGKTAEEK

-907 AVIANTKEGTAE
+907 AVLANTKEGTAE

-933 QAQTAADLNIQILE
+933 QAQIAADLNIQILE
-947 ADISRRKAAITSD
+947 ADISRRKAALTSD

-966 SENEY
+966 SEKEY
-971 NDQIEALE
+971 NEQIEALE

-1032 IDNTESETQ
+1032 LDNTESETQ
-1041 REIDLLNQ
+1041 REIELLNQ
-1049 LTAAHILTA
+1049 LTAAHIISA
-1058 EQRLAIL
+1058 EQRMAIL
-1065 KKMEKADKKGGG
+1065 KKMEDASTKKNGS
-1077 TDEKATTS
+1077 TDEKKETS
-1085 NVGTDEK
+1085 YVGT
-1092 ATTSNVGTV
+1092 SLGTV

-1131 EDYAAIAIAGIQ
+1131 EDYAAIAIAGLQ

-1311 LDQAQRSNRV
+1311 LDQAQRANRV

-1332 IGSPYA
+1332 IGAPYA
-1338 VGQSTTAAP
+1338 VERTSTGGQTS
-1347 TPTAAPAQTNV
+1347 TAAPAQTNV
-1358 TVTESRRTAD
+1358 TVTESSRTAD

-1392 LANQLKRYN
+1392 LATQLKRYN

>member
-169 AVNKAKG
+169 ALSKAKG

-198 TGLSVEAV
+198 TGLSADAV

-319 GKQAGMTQAD
+319 GKQAGLTQAD

-352 NIMTLLFANTA
+352 NIMTLLFANTS
-363 KIANVAGL
+363 KIAQVAGL

-404 APLLKEMKLSGA
+404 APMLKEMKLSGA

-451 EANAA
+451 EADAA
-456 NLTMQAKLE
+456 NSTMQAKLE

-475 VEVGNQLVPVVLK
+475 VEVGNQLVPVVLQ

-502 LIKFVAENSRAF
+502 LVKFVAENSRAF

-531 TNLTKAWNVVAS
+531 TNLTKMWNVVAS

-602 SKKAASGIEQIAK
+602 SKKAAAGIEQIAK

-670 ALLDKEGRL
+670 ALLDNEGRL
-679 TQENTTALAKYREE
+679 TQENTAALAKYREE
-693 LMRVATQKAAQAKLE
+693 LMRVAMQKAAQAKLE
-708 NVAGDIINQ
+708 KVSGDIINQ
-717 EGYVQNL
+717 EGYTQNL
-724 RNVVARNK
+724 RNVIAQQ
-732 RALADMASR
+732 
-741 AKAEGRTRDYGIL
+741 KAELMKLSEQFGARGQYIRIYAEKSAKGDRTMTDGEYNTIVASQGSDIL
-754 QGFSNT
+754 LKRF
-760 VNAGGTI
+760 
-767 GGKAWANLS
+767 
-776 GISLPEG
+776 
-783 SRKVLEALERDIPLL
+783 ERL
-798 QQYEQQLAEY
+798 QNDAEKLKQYEQQLAEY
-808 KKAQTR
+808 NKAQTR

-844 DETTGSSKSSKS
+844 AETTGGVSASSSSS
-856 NAKTAEEK
+856 ASTGKTAEEK

-875 AEAEAEMQ
+875 AETEAEMQ

-907 AVIANTKEGTAE
+907 AVLANTKEGTAE
-919 RYQAEKQYYADSAA
+919 RYQAEKQFYADSAA

-947 ADISRRKAAITSD
+947 ADISRRKAALTSD

-966 SENEY
+966 SEKEY
-971 NDQIEALE
+971 NEQIEALE

-1017 QQDFIAQADELMAKY
+1017 QQDFIARADELMAKY

-1041 REIDLLNQ
+1041 REIDLLNE
-1049 LTAAHILTA
+1049 LTAAHIISA

-1065 KKMEKADKKGGG
+1065 KKMEEASTKKSTG
-1077 TDEKATTS
+1077 TDEKETTS
-1085 NVGTDEK
+1085 YVGT
-1092 ATTSNVGTV
+1092 SLGTV

-1131 EDYAAIAIAGIQ
+1131 EDYAAIAIAGLQ

-1157 AQQEAELAALNK
+1157 AQKEAELAALNK
-1169 RYNGEI
+1169 RYQGEI

-1210 EVAQAIAQVAMNALI
+1210 ELAQAIAQTAMNALI
-1225 AYGSLAR
+1225 AYGSLAS
-1232 IPIVGPALGAA
+1232 IPIIGPALGAA

-1249 ASGMIQVA
+1249 AAGMIQVA
-1257 AIKKQ
+1257 SIKKQ
-1262 HEAEQ
+1262 HEAEA

-1296 HQAVGNRQLAPVFNL
+1296 HEAVGNSQLAPVFNL

-1332 IGSPYA
+1332 IGAPYA
-1338 VGQSTTAAP
+1338 VERISTGGQTS
-1347 TPTAAPAQTNV
+1347 TAAPAQTSV
-1358 TVTESRRTAD
+1358 TVTESSRTAE

>member
-81 ASPKELKATLK
+81 ASPKELKATIK

-104 RGSKEWDAVTAAIRR
+104 RGSKEWDALTAAIRR

-169 AVNKAKG
+169 ALNKAKG

-184 AASMDEAMADVRKY
+184 AANMDEAMADVRKY

-404 APLLKEMKLSGA
+404 APMLKEMKLSGA

-451 EANAA
+451 EADAA
-456 NLTMQAKLE
+456 NSTMQAKLE

-525 TSMFVA
+525 TTMFVA

-670 ALLDKEGRL
+670 AMLDNEGRL
-679 TQENTTALAKYREE
+679 TQENTAALAKYREE
-693 LMRVATQKAAQAKLE
+693 LMRVAMQKAAQAKLE
-708 NVAGDIINQ
+708 KVAGDIINQ

-741 AKAEGRTRDYGIL
+741 AKSEGRTRDYGIL

-767 GGKAWANLS
+767 GGKTWANLS
-776 GISLPEG
+776 GIWLPEG

-808 KKAQTR
+808 NKAQTR

-824 QLIKETASATSTAA
+824 KLVNETASATSTAA
-838 TSANMY
+838 TSSNMF
-844 DETTGSSKSSKS
+844 DGTTGGSTSSTSSTS
-856 NAKTAEEK
+856 TGKTAEEK

-883 YQTGLISYENYRVQ
+883 YRTGLISYENYRVQ

-907 AVIANTKEGTAE
+907 AVLANTKEGTAE

-947 ADISRRKAAITSD
+947 ADISRRKAALTSD

-966 SENEY
+966 SEKEY

-1032 IDNTESETQ
+1032 LDNTESETQ

-1049 LTAAHILTA
+1049 LTAAHIISA

-1065 KKMEKADKKGGG
+1065 KKMEEASTKKSTG
-1077 TDEKATTS
+1077 TDVKETTS
-1085 NVGTDEK
+1085 NVGT
-1092 ATTSNVGTV
+1092 SLGTV

-1131 EDYAAIAIAGIQ
+1131 EDYAAIAIAGLQ

-1175 EAVGKTTAKGQM
+1175 EAVGKTTAKGRCSSKS
-1187 LEQERKKKE
+1187 ER
-1196 AEIKTKYN
+1196 
-1204 KKQMKI
+1204 
-1210 EVAQAIAQVAMNALI
+1210 
-1225 AYGSLAR
+1225 R
-1232 IPIVGPALGAA
+1232 
-1243 AAAAAV
+1243 
-1249 ASGMIQVA
+1249 
-1257 AIKKQ
+1257 
-1262 HEAEQ
+1262 
-1267 AGYYE
+1267 
-1272 GGYTGGKNYR
+1272 R
-1282 KQAGVVHEGEFVAN
+1282 
-1296 HQAVGNRQLAPVFNL
+1296 R
-1311 LDQAQRSNRV
+1311 QRSR
-1321 AALTTADVSRA
+1321 R
-1332 IGSPYA
+1332 
-1338 VGQSTTAAP
+1338 STTR
-1347 TPTAAPAQTNV
+1347 
-1358 TVTESRRTAD
+1358 SR
-1368 TLERLERQMAE
+1368 
-1379 GITAKVYIDGADG
+1379 
-1392 LANQLKRYN
+1392 
-1401 RLTGK
+1401 

>member
-81 ASPKELKATLK
+81 ASPKELKTTLK

-124 AKIKAEQKAAADT
+124 AKIKAEQKAATDT

-160 VAKFGLASM
+160 VAKFGLASI

-184 AASMDEAMADVRKY
+184 AANMDEAMADVRKY

-319 GKQAGMTQAD
+319 GNQAGLTQAD

-371 DVKNFTELLKT
+371 DVKNFAELLKT

-404 APLLKEMKLSGA
+404 APMLKEMKLSGA

-451 EANAA
+451 EADAA
-456 NLTMQAKLE
+456 NSTMQAKLE

-502 LIKFVAENSRAF
+502 MIKFVAENSRAF

-525 TSMFVA
+525 TTMFVA

-543 TAKWASLQWAVAINT
+543 TAKWASLQWAVAMNT

-615 AEDILAE
+615 AEDILAD

-663 RIVPGYN
+663 RVVPGYN
-670 ALLDKEGRL
+670 AMLDNEGRL
-679 TQENTTALAKYREE
+679 TQENTAALAKYREE
-693 LMRVATQKAAQAKLE
+693 LMRVAMQKTAQAKLE
-708 NVAGDIINQ
+708 KVAGDIINQ
-717 EGYVQNL
+717 EGYTQNL
-724 RNVVARNK
+724 RNVIAQQ
-732 RALADMASR
+732 
-741 AKAEGRTRDYGIL
+741 KAELIKFSEQFGGRGQYIRSYAEKSAKGDRTMTDGEYQTIVASQGSDIL
-754 QGFSNT
+754 MKRF
-760 VNAGGTI
+760 
-767 GGKAWANLS
+767 
-776 GISLPEG
+776 
-783 SRKVLEALERDIPLL
+783 ERL
-798 QQYEQQLAEY
+798 QNDAEKLKQYEQQLAEY
-808 KKAQTR
+808 NKAQTR

-824 QLIKETASATSTAA
+824 QLIKETAAATSTAG

-844 DETTGSSKSSKS
+844 AETTGGSTSSSSS
-856 NAKTAEEK
+856 TSTAKTAEEK

-875 AEAEAEMQ
+875 AEAEADMQ
-883 YQTGLISYENYRVQ
+883 YRTGLISYENYRVQ

-907 AVIANTKEGTAE
+907 AVLDNTKEGTAE

-947 ADISRRKAAITSD
+947 ADISRRKAALTSD

-966 SENEY
+966 SEKEY

-1049 LTAAHILTA
+1049 LTAAHIISA
-1058 EQRLAIL
+1058 EQRMAIL
-1065 KKMEKADKKGGG
+1065 KKMEEASIKKSTG
-1077 TDEKATTS
+1077 TDDKETTS
-1085 NVGTDEK
+1085 NVGT
-1092 ATTSNVGTV
+1092 SLGTV

-1131 EDYAAIAIAGIQ
+1131 EDYAAIAIAGLQ

-1311 LDQAQRSNRV
+1311 LDQAQRANRV

-1332 IGSPYA
+1332 IGAPYA
-1338 VGQSTTAAP
+1338 VERTSTGGQTS
-1347 TPTAAPAQTNV
+1347 TAAPAQTNV

>member
-81 ASPKELKATLK
+81 ASPKELKTTLK

-169 AVNKAKG
+169 ALNKAKG

-184 AASMDEAMADVRKY
+184 AANMDEAMADVRKY

-404 APLLKEMKLSGA
+404 APMLKEMKLSGA

-451 EANAA
+451 EADAA
-456 NLTMQAKLE
+456 NSTMQAKLE

-475 VEVGNQLVPVVLK
+475 VEVGNQLVPVVLQ

-531 TNLTKAWNVVAS
+531 TNLTKAWNVVVS

-670 ALLDKEGRL
+670 AMLDNEGRL
-679 TQENTTALAKYREE
+679 TQENTAALAKYREE
-693 LMRVATQKAAQAKLE
+693 LMRVAMQKAAQAKLE
-708 NVAGDIINQ
+708 KVAGDIINQ
-717 EGYVQNL
+717 EGYTQNL
-724 RNVVARNK
+724 RNVVEKNK
-732 RALADMASR
+732 KALAEMA
-741 AKAEGRTRDYGIL
+741 AKAKKEGRTRDYGIL
-754 QGFSNT
+754 QGFSQT

-767 GGKAWANLS
+767 GGRTWANLS

-783 SRKVLEALERDIPLL
+783 SRNVLEALERDIPLL

-808 KKAQTR
+808 NKAQTR

-824 QLIKETASATSTAA
+824 QLIKDTASATSTAA
-838 TSANMY
+838 TSANMAT
-844 DETTGSSKSSKS
+844 ETTGGSKSSKS
-856 NAKTAEEK
+856 KGKTAEEK
-864 AIDAAKVARLK
+864 AIDAAKVVRLK

-883 YQTGLISYENYRVQ
+883 YRTGLISYENYRVQ

-907 AVIANTKEGTAE
+907 AVISNTKEGTAE

-933 QAQTAADLNIQILE
+933 QAQTAADLNLQILE
-947 ADISRRKAAITSD
+947 ADISRRKAALTSD

-966 SENEY
+966 SEKEY
-971 NDQIEALE
+971 NDRIEALE

-999 VKAQAAYEEAVRA
+999 MKAQAAYEEAVRA

-1032 IDNTESETQ
+1032 LDNTESETQ

-1049 LTAAHILTA
+1049 LTAAHIISA
-1058 EQRLAIL
+1058 EQRMAIL
-1065 KKMEKADKKGGG
+1065 KKMEEDSTKKNTG
-1077 TDEKATTS
+1077 TDEKETTS
-1085 NVGTDEK
+1085 NVGT
-1092 ATTSNVGTV
+1092 SLGTV

-1131 EDYAAIAIAGIQ
+1131 EDYAAIAIAGLQ

-1257 AIKKQ
+1257 SIKKQ
-1262 HEAEQ
+1262 HEAEA

-1332 IGSPYA
+1332 IGAPYA

-1347 TPTAAPAQTNV
+1347 TSTAAPAQTNV

>member
-92 ELQKELNSGNIA
+92 ELTRELNSGNIA

-119 TNDEL
+119 VNEEL
-124 AKIKAEQKAAADT
+124 GKIKTEQKAAADT
-137 IQQTSEKTRGGF
+137 LQQTAEKTRGGF

-169 AVNKAKG
+169 ALNKAKG

-352 NIMTLLFANTA
+352 NIMTLLFANTS
-363 KIANVAGL
+363 KIAQVAGL
-371 DVKNFTELLKT
+371 DVAAFADLLKT

-404 APLLKEMKLSGA
+404 APMLKEMKLSGA

-451 EANAA
+451 EADAA
-456 NLTMQAKLE
+456 NSTMQAKLE

-475 VEVGNQLVPVVLK
+475 VEVGNQLVPVVLQ

-502 LIKFVAENSRAF
+502 LVKFVAENSRAF

-525 TSMFVA
+525 TIMFVA
-531 TNLTKAWNVVAS
+531 TNLTKMWNVVAS
-543 TAKWASLQWAVAINT
+543 TAKWVSLQWAVAINT

-602 SKKAASGIEQIAK
+602 SKKAAAGIEQIAN

-670 ALLDKEGRL
+670 AMLDNEGRL
-679 TQENTTALAKYREE
+679 TQENTAALAKYREE
-693 LMRVATQKAAQAKLE
+693 LMRVAMQKAAQTKLE
-708 NVAGDIINQ
+708 KVAGDIINQ
-717 EGYVQNL
+717 EGYTQNL
-724 RNVVARNK
+724 RNVIAQQ
-732 RALADMASR
+732 
-741 AKAEGRTRDYGIL
+741 KAELIKFSEQFGARGQYIRSYAEKSAKGDRTMTDGEYQTIIASQGSDILMKRFERL
-754 QGFSNT
+754 QGD
-760 VNAGGTI
+760 AE
-767 GGKAWANLS
+767 KL
-776 GISLPEG
+776 
-783 SRKVLEALERDIPLL
+783 K
-798 QQYEQQLAEY
+798 QYEQQLAEY
-808 KKAQTR
+808 NKAQTR
-814 LLDVVQNSTT
+814 LLDVVQTSTT
-824 QLIKETASATSTAA
+824 QLIKETATSTAA
-838 TSANMY
+838 TSANMFT
-844 DETTGSSKSSKS
+844 ETTGGGSTSSSSSTAKG
-856 NAKTAEEK
+856 KTAEEK
-864 AIDAAKVARLK
+864 AIEAAKVARLK

-883 YQTGLISYENYRVQ
+883 YRTGLISYENYSVQ
-897 MADIALEYDR
+897 MADIALTYDR
-907 AVIANTKEGTAE
+907 AVLANTKAGTAE

-947 ADISRRKAAITSD
+947 ADISRRKAALTSD

-966 SENEY
+966 SEKEY
-971 NDQIEALE
+971 NEQIEELE

-1032 IDNTESETQ
+1032 LDNNESETQ

-1049 LTAAHILTA
+1049 LTAAHIISA

-1065 KKMEKADKKGGG
+1065 KKMEEASTKKNAG
-1077 TDEKATTS
+1077 TDEKEPTS
-1085 NVGTDEK
+1085 YVGT
-1092 ATTSNVGTV
+1092 SLGTV

-1116 EAVHNKIKEGGKATW
+1116 ESVHNKIKEGGKATW
-1131 EDYAAIAIAGIQ
+1131 EDYAAIAIAGLQ

-1169 RYNGEI
+1169 RYQGEI
-1175 EAVGKTTAKGQM
+1175 ESVGKTTAKGQM

-1311 LDQAQRSNRV
+1311 LDQAQRANRV

-1332 IGSPYA
+1332 IGAPYA
-1338 VGQSTTAAP
+1338 VERTSTGGQTS
-1347 TPTAAPAQTNV
+1347 TAAPAQTNV

>member
-21 RLKQAEKRFAELDQ
+21 RLKQAEKRFAELDK

-81 ASPKELKATLK
+81 ASPKELKTTLK

-124 AKIKAEQKAAADT
+124 AKIKAEQKAATDT

-169 AVNKAKG
+169 AVSKAKG

-198 TGLSVEAV
+198 TGLSADAV

-363 KIANVAGL
+363 KIATVAGL
-371 DVKNFTELLKT
+371 DVKNFTELLKS

-404 APLLKEMKLSGA
+404 APLLKEMNLSGA

-439 AKAYAEGTSAIK
+439 ARAYAEGTSAVR
-451 EANAA
+451 EADAA
-456 NLTMQAKLE
+456 NSTMQAKLE

-475 VEVGNQLVPVVLK
+475 VEVGNRLVPVVLQ

-502 LIKFVAENSRAF
+502 MVKFVAENSRAF

-525 TSMFVA
+525 TTMFVA
-531 TNLTKAWNVVAS
+531 TNLTKAWNVVVS

-602 SKKAASGIEQIAK
+602 SKKAAAGIEQIAK

-651 LSERQKALEELK
+651 LSERQKALEELR

-670 ALLDKEGRL
+670 AMLDNEGRL
-679 TQENTTALAKYREE
+679 TQENTAALAKYREE
-693 LMRVATQKAAQAKLE
+693 LMRVAMQKAAQAKLE
-708 NVAGDIINQ
+708 KVAGDIINQ
-717 EGYVQNL
+717 EGYTQNL
-724 RNVVARNK
+724 RNVVEKNK
-732 RALADMASR
+732 KALADMA
-741 AKAEGRTRDYGIL
+741 AKAKKEGRTRDYGIL
-754 QGFSNT
+754 QGFSQT

-767 GGKAWANLS
+767 GGKTFANLS

-808 KKAQTR
+808 NKAQTR

-824 QLIKETASATSTAA
+824 QLIKETAAATSTAG

-844 DETTGSSKSSKS
+844 AETTGGSTSSSSS
-856 NAKTAEEK
+856 TSTAKTAEEK

-883 YQTGLISYENYRVQ
+883 YRTGLISYENYRVQ
-897 MADIALEYDR
+897 MADIALTYDR
-907 AVIANTKEGTAE
+907 AVLANTKEGTAE

-947 ADISRRKAAITSD
+947 ADISRRKAALTSD

-966 SENEY
+966 SEQEY

-1049 LTAAHILTA
+1049 LTAAHIISA

-1065 KKMEKADKKGGG
+1065 KKMEEASTKKSAS
-1077 TDEKATTS
+1077 TAEKETTS
-1085 NVGTDEK
+1085 NVGT
-1092 ATTSNVGTV
+1092 SLGTV

-1257 AIKKQ
+1257 SIKKQ
-1262 HEAEQ
+1262 HEAEA

-1332 IGSPYA
+1332 IGAPYA

-1347 TPTAAPAQTNV
+1347 TSTAAPAQTNV